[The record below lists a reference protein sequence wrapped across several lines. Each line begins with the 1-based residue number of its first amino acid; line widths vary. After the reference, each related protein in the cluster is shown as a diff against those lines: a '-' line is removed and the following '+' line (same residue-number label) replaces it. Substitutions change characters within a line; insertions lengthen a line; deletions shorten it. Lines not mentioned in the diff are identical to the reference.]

1 MVLLFVRESSYGVD
15 IESSFS
21 IVENR
26 GRSDLGTDVVEEG
39 VLHNFTLERRT
50 MISLGE
56 VVGRRITFSYR
67 FLLNHLSNLEML
79 YLIVTHPLVCVHL
92 PCI

>member
-1 MVLLFVRESSYGVD
+1 VD
-15 IESSFS
+15 IQSGFS

-26 GRSDLGTDVVEEG
+26 GHSDMGTDVVREG

-50 MISLGE
+50 AISLGE
-56 VVGRRITFSYR
+56 VAGRKIPFFYR
-67 FLLNHLSNLEML
+67 FLLNHLANPETL